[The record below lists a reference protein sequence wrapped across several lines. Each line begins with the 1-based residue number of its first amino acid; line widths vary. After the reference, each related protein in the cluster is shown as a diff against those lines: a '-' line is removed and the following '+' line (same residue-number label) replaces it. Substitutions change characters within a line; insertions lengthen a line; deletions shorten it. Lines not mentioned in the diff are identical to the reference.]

1 MMLHPHSPLRRKSV
15 QGRIGLWAW
24 LGLRISGVALVLYL
38 LAHIA
43 VISTALRGPDA
54 FDRLLK
60 VLQSPS
66 FLVADLF
73 LLLAVLYHGVMGLR
87 VMLLEAGIP
96 LPWHERL
103 AWVGIALILVGMAG
117 ATWAVWPLIVGRG

>member
-1 MMLHPHSPLRRKSV
+1 MFHSPSPVRRRWI
-15 QGRIGLWAW
+15 QGRIGWWAW

-43 VISTALRGPDA
+43 VISTSLRGPDA

-60 VLQSPS
+60 LLQSPP
-66 FLVADLF
+66 FVVADLF

-87 VMLLEAGIP
+87 VMLLEAGVS
-96 LPWHERL
+96 LRHQERL
-103 AWVGIALILVGMAG
+103 FWAGLGITALAMAG
-117 ATWAVWPLIVGRG
+117 ATWAVWPLIFRKGV